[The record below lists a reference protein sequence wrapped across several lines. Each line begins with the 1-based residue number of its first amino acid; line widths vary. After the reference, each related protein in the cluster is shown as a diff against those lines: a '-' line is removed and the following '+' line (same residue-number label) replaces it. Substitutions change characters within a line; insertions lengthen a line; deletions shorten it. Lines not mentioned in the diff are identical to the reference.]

1 MCVYACIHTH
11 THNKTPLQ
19 PTRMAKIKKIDIP
32 SIDKDM
38 ERLKLSHVAGRNA
51 ERFFLRRG
59 IGF

>member
-1 MCVYACIHTH
+1 MCVHACIH

-59 IGF
+59 MGF